1 MTTHRGKHPS
11 CIPVGTGC
19 IEVLDIDRAEMYLGR
34 SVCLGDYHQSE
45 LRNRIKCGW
54 AAFSK
59 YKDIFSSRS
68 YSFPLKAKLFNS
80 IVTPVILYSTAS
92 WTLTQKMEKILNT
105 AMRQMLRKMLCAGR
119 RPDEDWVDY
128 IKRTTADAE
137 KRMYDLGYE
146 AWTISHKK
154 KKLRFIDK

>member
-1 MTTHRGKHPS
+1 
-11 CIPVGTGC
+11 
-19 IEVLDIDRAEMYLGR
+19 
-34 SVCLGDYHQSE
+34 
-45 LRNRIKCGW
+45 
-54 AAFSK
+54 
-59 YKDIFSSRS
+59 
-68 YSFPLKAKLFNS
+68 
-80 IVTPVILYSTAS
+80 
-92 WTLTQKMEKILNT
+92 MEKILNT